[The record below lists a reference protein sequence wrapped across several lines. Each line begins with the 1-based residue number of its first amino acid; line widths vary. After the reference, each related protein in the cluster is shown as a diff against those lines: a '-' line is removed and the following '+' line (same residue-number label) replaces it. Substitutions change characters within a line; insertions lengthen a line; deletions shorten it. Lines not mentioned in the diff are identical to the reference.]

1 MQNLKSCELERA
13 LWLKNS
19 ILIQPSLWSEL
30 ICIITPQTLHPSHCI
45 RVDSKSFSDCRMEIL
60 HSFHY
65 FFTQSLSKISKV
77 CDLFSICQFPQ
88 FIHNLILNRRM
99 FAKQVYEPRKCGCC
113 CVFPSY
119 DNAKNYIPQRKR
131 VIALASSKAMLNF
144 LPSSLDPHMLSNSTP
159 NATWN
164 IESRT
169 YANQVNLPEYQLSVP
184 ATGAYFFF
192 ALFFHRN
199 CTVRRVKTKAK
210 AENRTE
216 FERISMDELKKIGDP
231 VPMSLANLNRKKR
244 RRAMDNIFICRYAK
258 SLPRQIRRPP
268 CKPFQKMN
276 KQNL

>member
-99 FAKQVYEPRKCGCC
+99 FAKQ
-113 CVFPSY
+113 
-119 DNAKNYIPQRKR
+119 
-131 VIALASSKAMLNF
+131 
-144 LPSSLDPHMLSNSTP
+144 
-159 NATWN
+159 
-164 IESRT
+164 T

-244 RRAMDNIFICRYAK
+244 RRAMDNIFICRK
-258 SLPRQIRRPP
+258 SIIYICTSPILEDHKG
-268 CKPFQKMN
+268 CH
-276 KQNL
+276 